1 MGNWLKNFL
10 ESQKLSVSISGS
22 KGVEDKTL
30 KNSDIVFVSVP
41 ISKAP
46 DVIKDTSKRVNNSTL
61 LVDLSSVQTE
71 VAKALRETNL
81 PSCCLH
87 LLFGPTITSI
97 QNQKIILNRIK
108 NHRLIGEIKNILEDA
123 GAVIFDMNEVEHDK
137 YMAHIQN
144 LTHFMNISLAKTL
157 LENKVELS
165 GKISTPPFLAQL
177 SALSRIIS
185 QPSTLLTEIQLNNS
199 LAIKVLNQYIENQKE
214 IIELIKLKNVET
226 LKKELEKIHQKLDS
240 TPKEKQV
247 RQTKNTEDKK
257 IRLNGKVGYLGP
269 KGTFSHQAALGVVQD
284 NQLTACDSIYQIFE
298 AVSTGRVDFGI
309 VPAENSTEGTIRETL
324 DYLIDLDLKTNGS
337 IDLDIHQ
344 NLLSNEQKLDDIT
357 SVISHPQALAQCR
370 QWLGNNLPNAKI
382 QTAAS
387 TVSSITENKDK
398 KGVAFIG
405 SKLAASL
412 NDIKVLKENIEDNKN
427 NITKFYIISDDI
439 ERINFDTKKTVLF
452 LTVFN
457 RVGILRDILNVFA
470 SSNINLSK
478 IESRPSREKV
488 WDYHFFIEVEV
499 SKNDERLI
507 QSLNILKQYCPVIK
521 TIGGV

>member
-1 MGNWLKNFL
+1 
-10 ESQKLSVSISGS
+10 
-22 KGVEDKTL
+22 
-30 KNSDIVFVSVP
+30 
-41 ISKAP
+41 
-46 DVIKDTSKRVNNSTL
+46 
-61 LVDLSSVQTE
+61 
-71 VAKALRETNL
+71 
-81 PSCCLH
+81 SCCLH

-439 ERINFDTKKTVLF
+439 ERINFDE
-452 LTVFN
+452 
-457 RVGILRDILNVFA
+457 I
-470 SSNINLSK
+470 S
-478 IESRPSREKV
+478 
-488 WDYHFFIEVEV
+488 
-499 SKNDERLI
+499 
-507 QSLNILKQYCPVIK
+507 
-521 TIGGV
+521 